1 QAENFRK
8 MILAMTQDVRV
19 IVVKLADRLHNM
31 RTLDVLTVE
40 KRKRVARE
48 TLEIY
53 APIAMRLGM
62 NDIRIEYEELG
73 FQAIWPMRA
82 ERIR

>member
-1 QAENFRK
+1 MHFNSKAEAQAENFRK
-8 MILAMTQDVRV
+8 MIMAMTQDVRV

-31 RTLDVLTVE
+31 RTLDVLTPE

-53 APIAMRLGM
+53 CPDCHAFRHERYPY
-62 NDIRIEYEELG
+62 RI
-73 FQAIWPMRA
+73 
-82 ERIR
+82 